1 LRLGEITIVAKEICH
16 KMAKE
21 LVRAMLCIN
30 TQSCSKEVAGNLM
43 LLPGVSR
50 AYPAVGAYDV
60 IAEVQGESLS
70 QLRQEIIPSIRRA
83 HKVKSTLTLTLTN
96 YNP

>member
-1 LRLGEITIVAKEICH
+1 
-16 KMAKE
+16 MAKE

-70 QLRQEIIPSIRRA
+70 QLRQEIIPNIRRA
-83 HKVKSTLTLTLTN
+83 HKVKSSLTLTLTN
-96 YNP
+96 GNP